1 MWEWLVNYGGFLGM
15 PSMKDIS
22 TIPDRWAQMQDE
34 SGEAAMKYGMD
45 PAWLEHQRMG
55 IPRMNTDFIA
65 EVPSV
70 QEYRR
75 GLLDDTTRADDQK
88 RKDDFE
94 RFQRDRMQ
102 RFLRK

>member
-1 MWEWLVNYGGFLGM
+1 MWEWLVNYGGFLGL

-22 TIPDRWAQMQDE
+22 TIPKRYQQWAH
-34 SGEAAMKYGMD
+34 D
-45 PAWLEHQRMG
+45 PAWEAQIAHQRMG